1 MTINDIGYLEGYMS
15 KVALG
20 PAGAAVADLAVAGGS
35 RAATGL
41 GKIMLP
47 LALAAPVATGAAAGA
62 LHSKATSPTAMDS
75 ETAQRA
81 LVSAELDEMLVALQ
95 RRQAKAKQAEKEKKE
110 QEKKKESTTSGA
122 ERTLHI

>member
-47 LALAAPVATGAAAGA
+47 LALATHTGKGKAGREG
-62 LHSKATSPTAMDS
+62 K
-75 ETAQRA
+75 ERA
-81 LVSAELDEMLVALQ
+81 G
-95 RRQAKAKQAEKEKKE
+95 KEKGKHN
-110 QEKKKESTTSGA
+110 KWS
-122 ERTLHI
+122 RTNPSHINHLRMKLP